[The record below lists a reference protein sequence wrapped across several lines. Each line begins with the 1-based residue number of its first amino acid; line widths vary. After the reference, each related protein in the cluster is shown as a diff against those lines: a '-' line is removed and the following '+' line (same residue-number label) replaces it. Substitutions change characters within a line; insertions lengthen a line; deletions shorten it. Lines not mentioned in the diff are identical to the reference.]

1 MILHGCFLFPSFVQA
16 TEGLLGNQARRLPVT
31 WVSDVERGHPLRELK
46 FFITSK
52 SGVGNSFSCL
62 WDWNM
67 LVARRIKGVFHD
79 SNYLQHFEDLS
90 TAPKRFRNKYPFN
103 KVSQKIP
110 NIIYGFI
117 PTKQGNLSR
126 DFLFGSIRTRGHRF
140 GWGGIWSMELRCQFV
155 ESLLF
160 VRIHPFSSIHFC
172 FFCWNPNGLR
182 RFYFLSDDE
191 LLSIMSQTRWMGDLD
206 GWWVV
211 CEQVVMS

>member
-1 MILHGCFLFPSFVQA
+1 MILHGRFLFPSFVQV

-31 WVSDVERGHPLRELK
+31 WDSQPFGSSFTRVSDVERGHPLRELK

-79 SNYLQHFEDLS
+79 SNYLQHSEYLS
-90 TAPKRFRNKYPFN
+90 TPPKRFKSKYPIQQGFPKDSQDYLLFFPPPN
-103 KVSQKIP
+103 KETFLQGFFVRIDP
-110 NIIYGFI
+110 NKRPQFWLG
-117 PTKQGNLSR
+117 GNLVH
-126 DFLFGSIRTRGHRF
+126 GA
-140 GWGGIWSMELRCQFV
+140 RCQFV

-160 VRIHPFSSIHFC
+160 VRIHPFPSIHFC
-172 FFCWNPNGLR
+172 FFFGWNPNGLR

-191 LLSIMSQTRWMGDLD
+191 LLSIMSQTR
-206 GWWVV
+206 
-211 CEQVVMS
+211 